1 MSRIDKAF
9 CSSSWESIFDKP
21 ILQALSSSTSNH
33 CPLLIIPHSAPPF
46 WPKFRFEE
54 FWAAILD
61 FKDTVLQSWSKDT
74 PTILNHMMTLHVKLG
89 RVAKDLRA
97 WSRGLIP
104 HLKLSMAVCREVIL
118 QLETAQEQRNLLPS
132 EIDFIQK
139 FKTRLLGLAAVEKN
153 RARQKSRI
161 TRLRKG
167 DANTK
172 YFHLMANL
180 RKQKN
185 HILALQVGDTMVISQ
200 NEKQEVVYSHFQSH
214 IGTHVPRSCF
224 LNLDSL
230 EWQPKD
236 LSHLECAFTKEEI
249 KKVVLETPKE
259 KAPGPDGF
267 IELFFSSCW
276 DIIKDDLIRAVNQF
290 YHLN

>member
-104 HLKLSMAVCREVIL
+104 HLKLFMAVCREVIL

-139 FKTRLLGLAAVEKN
+139 LKTRLLELAAVEKIG
-153 RARQKSRI
+153 QDKSPESPGSGKVMSTQSSFISWPILGSRRI
-161 TRLRKG
+161 
-167 DANTK
+167 
-172 YFHLMANL
+172 
-180 RKQKN
+180 
-185 HILALQVGDTMVISQ
+185 ISLPC
-200 NEKQEVVYSHFQSH
+200 K
-214 IGTHVPRSCF
+214 
-224 LNLDSL
+224 
-230 EWQPKD
+230 
-236 LSHLECAFTKEEI
+236 
-249 KKVVLETPKE
+249 
-259 KAPGPDGF
+259 
-267 IELFFSSCW
+267 
-276 DIIKDDLIRAVNQF
+276 
-290 YHLN
+290 